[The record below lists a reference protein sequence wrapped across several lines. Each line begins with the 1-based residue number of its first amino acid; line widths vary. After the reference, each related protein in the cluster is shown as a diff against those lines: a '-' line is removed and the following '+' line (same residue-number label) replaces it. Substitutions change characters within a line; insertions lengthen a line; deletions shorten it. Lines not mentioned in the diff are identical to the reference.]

1 MNPFRWYRRRRIR
14 RKIRIAKAAL
24 RFIDKFMAKAG
35 MPAWKRQQIRRDI
48 VTSDRAWIDYLS
60 LFSESGN
67 GSGAVLRARDEEM
80 YQVLAN
86 AFPAKAGS
94 APAEEKR

>member
-1 MNPFRWYRRRRIR
+1 
-14 RKIRIAKAAL
+14 
-24 RFIDKFMAKAG
+24 